1 MLTGTIFAFG
11 SSLDLGE
18 KANDLYMNQ
27 NYELCKSSHQ
37 VRAKRKL
44 KLHSKELL
52 WESLKKE
59 KKMQEK
65 FGL

>member
-1 MLTGTIFAFG
+1 MCILTDTIFAFG

-37 VRAKRKL
+37 VRAKGKL

-52 WESLKKE
+52 
-59 KKMQEK
+59 
-65 FGL
+65 